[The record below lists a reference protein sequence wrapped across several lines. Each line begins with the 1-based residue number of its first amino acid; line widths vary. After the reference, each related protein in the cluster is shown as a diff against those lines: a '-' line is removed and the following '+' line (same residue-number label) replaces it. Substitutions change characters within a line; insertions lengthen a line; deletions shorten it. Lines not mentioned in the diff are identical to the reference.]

1 MEFAKINRYHMS
13 MLPYLLDKLQKTP
26 DGDGTLLDNS
36 LVIYGSPMGDS
47 NIHNHKRVPLVLM
60 GHLGGKLQG
69 GVHIKAPDGTP
80 MANAMLTMLHGLGRT
95 DLESFGDSSGELN
108 LNTPQVVLTDAKG

>member
-1 MEFAKINRYHMS
+1 
-13 MLPYLLDKLQKTP
+13 
-26 DGDGTLLDNS
+26 
-36 LVIYGSPMGDS
+36 
-47 NIHNHKRVPLVLM
+47 
-60 GHLGGKLQG
+60 
-69 GVHIKAPDGTP
+69 